1 MSETIENLTL
11 REKLIEAENASRS
24 LIDHLEH
31 ALIPK
36 AHQLR
41 KICRQ
46 GHDQD
51 EEVTDMTV
59 REHARQL
66 ISSDDYT
73 RQIAEKTE
81 AYLASLEA
89 ELRKLLYG

>member
-1 MSETIENLTL
+1 MSEAIENLTL
-11 REKLIEAENASRS
+11 REKLIEAENAARS

-36 AHQLR
+36 AHALR
-41 KICRQ
+41 KVCRQ

-66 ISSDDYT
+66 IASDDYT
-73 RQIAEKTE
+73 RQLAVKAE
-81 AYLASLEA
+81 ALLSSLES

>member
-1 MSETIENLTL
+1 MSEAIENLTL
-11 REKLIEAENASRS
+11 REKLIEAENAARS

-41 KICRQ
+41 RICRQ

-59 REHARQL
+59 REYARLL

-73 RQIAEKTE
+73 RQLAAKTE
-81 AYLASLEA
+81 GYLTSLEA
-89 ELRKLLYG
+89 EIRKLLYG

>member
-1 MSETIENLTL
+1 MPEPVEHLTL
-11 REKLIEAENASRS
+11 REKLIEAENAARS

-41 KICRQ
+41 RICRQ
-46 GHDQD
+46 GHEQE

-59 REHARQL
+59 RDYARQL
-66 ISSDDYT
+66 IASDDYT
-73 RQIAEKTE
+73 RQLAEKTE
-81 AYLASLEA
+81 GLLTALES